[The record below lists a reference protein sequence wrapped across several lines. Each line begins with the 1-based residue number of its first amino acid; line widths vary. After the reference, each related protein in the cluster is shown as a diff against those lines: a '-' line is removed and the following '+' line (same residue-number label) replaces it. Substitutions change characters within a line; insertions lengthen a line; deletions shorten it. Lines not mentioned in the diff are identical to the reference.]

1 MSEWSILCLNGVEN
15 IYRLI
20 NNNDYNNDFYY
31 QNYTREI

>member
-20 NNNDYNNDFYY
+20 NNNDVYY

>member
-20 NNNDYNNDFYY
+20 NNNDFYY